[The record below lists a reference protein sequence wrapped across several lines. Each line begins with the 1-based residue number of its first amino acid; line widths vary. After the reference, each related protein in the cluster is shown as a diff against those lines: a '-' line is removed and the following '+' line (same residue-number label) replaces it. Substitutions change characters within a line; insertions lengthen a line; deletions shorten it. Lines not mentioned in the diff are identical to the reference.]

1 MRNCICCVLAWLV
14 CGACVSS
21 AEHCQGPLQPINPPQ
36 ASTKVQTPLADEP
49 DGSRP

>member
-1 MRNCICCVLAWLV
+1 MRNCICCVLACFLY
-14 CGACVSS
+14 GACVSS